1 MQIVTSAI
9 FISPQWNPHLRER
22 WAEAAEQ
29 HSRNHLFIYG
39 WPNLVYLQ
47 FECTLFIFLKETL
60 QDALTDCPTT
70 TLTSHDTNGRCFGSS
85 CRPNRSRLSAVV
97 TLSVS
102 PPCWETGSRN
112 FHIWMCSGNTWA
124 LKPFLEAQN
133 TLVRRVVWLHAE
145 NEKKFLSQLQD
156 RQSFLHHSSQRPSE
170 VDWLKSQADTDFRLS
185 HWFLPS
191 LSQWTTHLG
200 TSPWSLVLNSQLSK
214 SDSRIKSNDRGTR

>member
-1 MQIVTSAI
+1 MTKFGLFTIWMYFLLI
-9 FISPQWNPHLRER
+9 FF
-22 WAEAAEQ
+22 
-29 HSRNHLFIYG
+29 FIKLPEG
-39 WPNLVYLQ
+39 K
-47 FECTLFIFLKETL
+47 KETL

-70 TLTSHDTNGRCFGSS
+70 TLTSHDTNGRCFGSL
-85 CRPNRSRLSAVV
+85 CRTKRSRRSAVV

-133 TLVRRVVWLHAE
+133 TLWRRVVWLHAE
-145 NEKKFLSQLQD
+145 NEEKFLSQLQNRLVRWWSSD
-156 RQSFLHHSSQRPSE
+156 SLLHYSSQQPSE
-170 VDWLKSQADTDFRLS
+170 VDWLKSQANTYFRLS

-200 TSPWSLVLNSQLSK
+200 TSPW
-214 SDSRIKSNDRGTR
+214 